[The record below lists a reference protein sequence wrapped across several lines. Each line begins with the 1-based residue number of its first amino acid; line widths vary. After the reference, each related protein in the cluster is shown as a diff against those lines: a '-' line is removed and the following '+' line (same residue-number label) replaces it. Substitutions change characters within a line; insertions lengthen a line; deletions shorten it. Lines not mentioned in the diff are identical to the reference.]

1 MHLSKEEFL
10 KHVVD
15 AIGPDL
21 CPINQV
27 FQKLPKSLRGT
38 FNDCD
43 KFSAFISKQS
53 DLFDRLVIGKTIYV
67 QKKAELTDDSQ
78 CSSPSVSNVATSKT
92 NTPVSKQQLETYV
105 KDAIGSGS
113 CQINQVFEALPTC
126 AKGSF
131 QNLNALTK
139 YLKKR
144 PHIADLEG
152 RNSKVWVK
160 RKSQVNDKTETKHF
174 FPNDELT
181 YFKEESRDSDT
192 LLQVYMKSHLDS
204 EHMLITYVGEGTSR
218 RMVLLYK
225 AKGLPVDMKNFDSD
239 KKYYV
244 VPDEGI
250 NWKSMVEKLKIE
262 DILFDFINF
271 LSRSQKEWGRIRD
284 FNNLMTELECFH
296 YGLSNKKPKDYD
308 MLLTIFQLFPNLF
321 TIEKFIISGSSFTM
335 KAKLKEDDEAFLT
348 TLSIAA
354 KVCKN
359 SSLAI
364 FHALPNYCKMKF
376 SDYDDFCTYFLHYKV
391 ELDFLNHWKE
401 TRHSPDNSVIH
412 FEEGRF
418 YLLFKFKTFQHLSF
432 EDISKSPSFFC
443 VPNVGFH
450 FKPFIDRVN
459 LDKLLVKFIRFKI
472 GHTQWVA
479 RQQMIDDYVSIINE
493 YPDTEKY
500 NNILALTQIANSLT
514 ETIIELFPTIWKTT
528 KWGVF
533 SSSSDSIKLVHD
545 IPDCQPTRERL
556 ILEILRVE
564 QRAKPTSMKLLY
576 KALPDY
582 ARHQF
587 SSPLKLQEFC
597 QEIIALQDEF
607 TYFQEEPS
615 LELTMKNIK
624 SELQTLA
631 KASESIDENSNEDLQ
646 GFIRRL
652 SLLSKKAEAFGQ
664 LKNEE
669 FLCQELEPTTDESI
683 GDNSVI
689 EI

>member
-1 MHLSKEEFL
+1 
-10 KHVVD
+10 
-15 AIGPDL
+15 
-21 CPINQV
+21 
-27 FQKLPKSLRGT
+27 
-38 FNDCD
+38 
-43 KFSAFISKQS
+43 
-53 DLFDRLVIGKTIYV
+53 
-67 QKKAELTDDSQ
+67 
-78 CSSPSVSNVATSKT
+78 
-92 NTPVSKQQLETYV
+92 
-105 KDAIGSGS
+105 
-113 CQINQVFEALPTC
+113 
-126 AKGSF
+126 
-131 QNLNALTK
+131 
-139 YLKKR
+139 
-144 PHIADLEG
+144 
-152 RNSKVWVK
+152 
-160 RKSQVNDKTETKHF
+160 
-174 FPNDELT
+174 
-181 YFKEESRDSDT
+181 
-192 LLQVYMKSHLDS
+192 
-204 EHMLITYVGEGTSR
+204 
-218 RMVLLYK
+218 
-225 AKGLPVDMKNFDSD
+225 
-239 KKYYV
+239 
-244 VPDEGI
+244 
-250 NWKSMVEKLKIE
+250 
-262 DILFDFINF
+262 
-271 LSRSQKEWGRIRD
+271 
-284 FNNLMTELECFH
+284 
-296 YGLSNKKPKDYD
+296 
-308 MLLTIFQLFPNLF
+308 
-321 TIEKFIISGSSFTM
+321 M

-359 SSLAI
+359 HSFAI

-432 EDISKSPSFFC
+432 EDISKSPDFFC

-514 ETIIELFPTIWKTT
+514 ETIIELFPSIWKTKKT

-533 SSSSDSIKLVHD
+533 SSDFIKLVHD

-564 QRAKPTSMKLLY
+564 QRAKPTSTKLLY

-683 GDNSVI
+683 DDNSVI